1 MSANDYRTL
10 LSPAETVRASDGM
23 MSIVIRST
31 DDLLATRTPWLC
43 LDCNEY
49 EMRWMGR
56 VTEDGDG
63 PYVRCTHPNA
73 PTIADLLRWGENVA
87 KAAQR
92 PSATD
97 MHKTIIV
104 NGKGYTQARALLAAL
119 RTEADQ

>member
-1 MSANDYRTL
+1 MTIDYRTL

-31 DDLLATRTPWLC
+31 DDLLATRIPRLC

-73 PTIADLLRWGENVA
+73 PTIADLLRWGEWVA
-87 KAAQR
+87 TAER
-92 PSATD
+92 TFND
-97 MHKTIIV
+97 DWNLWGWVV
-104 NGKGYTQARALLAAL
+104 NGEWVDDADLLAAL
-119 RTEADQ
+119 RTEADR